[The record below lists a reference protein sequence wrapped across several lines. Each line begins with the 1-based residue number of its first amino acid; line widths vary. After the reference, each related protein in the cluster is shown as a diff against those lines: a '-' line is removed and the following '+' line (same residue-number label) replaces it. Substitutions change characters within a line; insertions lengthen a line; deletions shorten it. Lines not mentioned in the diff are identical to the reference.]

1 MEQNSMRNDPE
12 RPVPLLSHSG
22 KEKWNTLVRRLQKE
36 RSRNGFGGGTKG
48 TDLHREFPFPK
59 WNKRFKSTD
68 PGLANSKLKTP
79 APRHGEIS

>member
-36 RSRNGFGGGTKG
+36 RSRNGFGGALKG
-48 TDLHREFPFPK
+48 RTYISNSHFPNGIK
-59 WNKRFKSTD
+59 GSSLQIQGWQ
-68 PGLANSKLKTP
+68 TP
-79 APRHGEIS
+79 S